1 MTASSLWPYQSPTD
15 HETISAIIRRRS
27 TNQDDVREVA
37 LRGLDLAFVEDILD
51 LGCGFGFMCDV
62 LADRVA
68 PNARFVGV
76 DTWSAND
83 APFMSKVS
91 ANGRT
96 GSFTCMKIGS
106 HLPWPDQSFDLVICS
121 YSLYFFVDVLPEVA
135 RVLRPQG
142 LFLTITHS
150 ESSIVG
156 DLPAAGFA
164 EAAAGLLSLI
174 RQFSAEN
181 GLDILR
187 EWFGQV
193 TRIDYENN
201 LRFEAEHADELLT
214 YLQFKLPF
222 LVPGS
227 SPDDNLPTALKRYV
241 VRSLRETGELI
252 IDKNDAVFRCGSP
265 RCH

>member
-1 MTASSLWPYQSPTD
+1 MTASSLWPYKSPTD
-15 HETISAIIRRRS
+15 HESISAIIRRRS
-27 TNQDDVREVA
+27 TNQADVREVA
-37 LRGLDLAFVEDILD
+37 LRDLDLSVIEDVLD
-51 LGCGFGFMCDV
+51 LGCGFGFMSKV
-62 LADRVA
+62 LADRAA

-76 DTWSAND
+76 DAWPTD
-83 APFMSKVS
+83 EAPFLSNVL

-106 HLPWPDQSFDLVICS
+106 HLPWPDQTFDLVVCC
-121 YSLYFFVDVLPEVA
+121 YSLYFFVDVLPDIA
-135 RVLRPQG
+135 RVLKPHG
-142 LFLTITHS
+142 TFLTITHS

-164 EAAAGLLSLI
+164 DAAAGLLSLI

-187 EWFGQV
+187 KWFGQV
-193 TRIDYENN
+193 TQINYKNN
-201 LRFEAEHADELLT
+201 LRFEPEHADELLT

-265 RCH
+265 LCR